1 MSRQH
6 CHLLCKPEHCHKSM
20 QLIFVIALADGPYLP
35 TNSCDGVVGE
45 EPMFSSELC
54 QLNPAEVPTAC
65 SRHCWHWQQSVR
77 QLKEVCVMAPEPV
90 PVNLRGIPLEGGNGH
105 KRACIQHRT
114 PSEEITKKNV
124 KSNTYNNY
132 DVTCMKGLGFSVKF
146 RNMVLNT
153 SEIL

>member
-1 MSRQH
+1 
-6 CHLLCKPEHCHKSM
+6 
-20 QLIFVIALADGPYLP
+20 
-35 TNSCDGVVGE
+35 
-45 EPMFSSELC
+45 
-54 QLNPAEVPTAC
+54 
-65 SRHCWHWQQSVR
+65 
-77 QLKEVCVMAPEPV
+77 MAPELV